1 MGKDETHAMAYALK
15 MLISGKQGAGKGTQ
29 AAKLADHYGVAHV
42 STGDMFRAAVK
53 AQTPLG
59 QTAKGFMDRGELVPD
74 DVVIG
79 VVVEFLTNHG
89 DDGFILD
96 GFPRTAAQ
104 AEALE
109 EAVGEDGLDLLLDL
123 DVPTDIVVARIAG
136 RRVCSEC
143 GATYHVDSP
152 PNVQWVCD
160 VCGGAVVQ
168 RDDDTEDA
176 VATRLQAYQE
186 QTKPLLDFYAERDL
200 LVQIDGDGDV
210 DEVFAR
216 AVAAIDGARAGS

>member
-1 MGKDETHAMAYALK
+1 MAHALK

>member
-1 MGKDETHAMAYALK
+1 MAYALK